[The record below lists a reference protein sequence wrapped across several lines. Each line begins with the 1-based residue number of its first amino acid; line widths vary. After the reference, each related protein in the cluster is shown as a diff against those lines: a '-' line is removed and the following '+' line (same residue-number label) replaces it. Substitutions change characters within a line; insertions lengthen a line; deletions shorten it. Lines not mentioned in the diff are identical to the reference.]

1 MNNPVELGSKILSS
15 GIFDKRWIN
24 LSRVHSAIFVLDGED
39 LSPER
44 YEMDC
49 ENLRQKL
56 LITQNTR
63 FARLM
68 TRGIIVP
75 VYCAKRFSQSV
86 LEQLYKRHRNNIR
99 YTNIYPIIFDTTNMM
114 IISKEA
120 AQNDNLLIYPLLEE
134 LFKQGEMEARSIFN
148 ETTGE

>member
-1 MNNPVELGSKILSS
+1 
-15 GIFDKRWIN
+15 
-24 LSRVHSAIFVLDGED
+24 
-39 LSPER
+39 
-44 YEMDC
+44 
-49 ENLRQKL
+49 
-56 LITQNTR
+56 
-63 FARLM
+63 M